1 MDDHE
6 LEQTLRLLAAERV
19 QPGPELLLKTKARL
33 RRSRLIPW
41 LLAASVAS
49 QVGSVI
55 GSYWLLFVFQADWLF
70 KALWLSGLAATAA
83 LPLVLLALR
92 LPEQNWPLNRA

>member
-1 MDDHE
+1 MEDHE
-6 LEQTLRLLAAERV
+6 MQQILRILAADRI
-19 QPGPELLLKTKARL
+19 QAPPELLLRTKARL
-33 RRSRLIPW
+33 RRSRLMPW
-41 LLAASVAS
+41 LLAASFAS

-55 GSYWLLFVFQADWLF
+55 GGYWLLFVFQADWLF
-70 KALWLSGLAATAA
+70 KGLWLSGLAAVAA